1 MCIISLNPHNNLEG
15 DYNYP
20 CFMCEETR
28 PKRGE
33 IICSIYT
40 VNGKAVMQTLVCQ
53 SLSPLKYYTVLPP
66 SFFFIPFILF
76 LLLD

>member
-1 MCIISLNPHNNLEG
+1 MYIISLNPHNNLEG

-33 IICSIYT
+33 IICSNYT
-40 VNGKAVMQTLVCQ
+40 LSGKAVM
-53 SLSPLKYYTVLPP
+53 
-66 SFFFIPFILF
+66 
-76 LLLD
+76 